1 MVKTARPCFSRTWRI
16 SKWGWDVADGLDM
29 LRSRRGEQMVSFSDV
44 ADHLFDYCD
53 LHPDAAATLHN
64 FAAFLTA
71 VEHLPHDHD
80 ADPQRGLPRLA
91 ALSSTR

>member
-1 MVKTARPCFSRTWRI
+1 M
-16 SKWGWDVADGLDM
+16 ADGIDM
-29 LRSRRGEQMVSFSDV
+29 LRSERGEQMVSFSDI

-53 LHPDAAATLHN
+53 LHPGAAAALQN

-91 ALSSTR
+91 ALSAIR